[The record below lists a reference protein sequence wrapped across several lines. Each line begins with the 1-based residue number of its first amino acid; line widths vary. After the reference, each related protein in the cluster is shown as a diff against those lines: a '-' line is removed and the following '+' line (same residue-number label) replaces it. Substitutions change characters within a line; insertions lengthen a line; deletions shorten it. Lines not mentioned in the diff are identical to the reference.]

1 MPRKSRQMIA
11 SRQQS
16 EKSFLRY
23 CLIFRLRSFYPS
35 ISKESPP
42 VWPDLAQF
50 RHFGKF
56 LTVYFLFGK
65 MLNLLLQI
73 SYIFGLIFIVAE
85 GQILKNNLTIW
96 SHWSPLPI
104 GSGLTTSITQQNF
117 SVSESATRWR
127 DNFSI
132 IGHLQQQKFAQ
143 WH

>member
-42 VWPDLAQF
+42 VWLDLAKF

-65 MLNLLLQI
+65 MLSLLWQI
-73 SYIFGLIFIVAE
+73 CDIIGLFFIVANS
-85 GQILKNNLTIW
+85 QILQNNLTIW
-96 SHWSPLPI
+96 APYLGGKLI
-104 GSGLTTSITQQNF
+104 G
-117 SVSESATRWR
+117 
-127 DNFSI
+127 I
-132 IGHLQQQKFAQ
+132 IPK
-143 WH
+143 